1 MLVSKKYSP
10 IRRLGGLPIYA
21 RYARTEMFSSENY
34 ILSTITGDEDLR
46 TALL

>member
-21 RYARTEMFSSENY
+21 GTVMFPSGKY
-34 ILSTITGDEDLR
+34 FLLTITGDEVLR
-46 TALL
+46 AALL